1 MSWRSGVSSAR
12 HRSPD
17 RVREL
22 PSCGGMMQA
31 RKDKPRSM
39 AARLALEV
47 LRLYKAVSSGGVAA
61 RRCRY
66 IPTCSDY
73 AREAIE
79 RHGLARGLGLAYR
92 RYRRCVPGSVGGND
106 PVP

>member
-1 MSWRSGVSSAR
+1 
-12 HRSPD
+12 
-17 RVREL
+17 
-22 PSCGGMMQA
+22 MMRA
-31 RKDKPRSM
+31 LEDKPRSV

-47 LRLYKAVSSGGVAA
+47 LQLYKTVSSGRVAA
-61 RRCRY
+61 PRCRY
-66 IPTCSDY
+66 TPTCSDY

-79 RHGLARGLGLAYR
+79 RHGLVRGIGLAYG